1 MSNEI
6 VTQNQAALAMQ
17 QESHVADVCRDL
29 VKKTAVNIQGKKYV
43 QVEGWQSIATA
54 HGCIAGSN
62 EPKKVEG
69 DESGYKA
76 EGYVRHIESGAILS
90 TAWGFVGDDEVAW
103 ANRPVYARQAMAQTR
118 AISRACRSAF
128 AHVITLIDTT
138 LKTTPAEEVP
148 SGGFVDNKQKPK
160 KERPASM
167 PKPVEAI
174 ETPNG
179 AWADVVMHF
188 GKNQG
193 KRLGDMTPRQLGW
206 YVENWEPNPDYEV
219 RQDDITLQ
227 RALGEYKEA
236 VENSHADVSKEF
248 AKLKE
253 VVSNTTSSVVE
264 VAVKKEDDDDVPF

>member
-1 MSNEI
+1 MTNEI

-17 QESHVADVCRDL
+17 QETHVADVCRDL

-62 EPKKVEG
+62 EPQKVEG

-76 EGYVRHIESGAILS
+76 EGYVRHMESGKILS

-128 AHVITLIDTT
+128 AHVITMIDTS

-148 SGGFVDNKQKPK
+148 AEGFTEAKPK
-160 KERPASM
+160 KQRPASM

-174 ETPNG
+174 ETPEG
-179 AWADVVMHF
+179 SWADVILHF
-188 GKNQG
+188 GKNSG
-193 KRLGDMTPRQLGW
+193 KRLGELTPRQLGW
-206 YVENWEPNPDYEV
+206 YVENWKPNPDYEISE
-219 RQDDITLQ
+219 DDLALQ
-227 RALGEYKEA
+227 NGLEEYKKA
-236 VENSHADVSKEF
+236 VESQNTEGAEQL
-248 AKLKE
+248 AEARE
-253 VVSNTTSSVVE
+253 VISNATASVVE
-264 VAVKKEDDDDVPF
+264 VVADKPSDDDVPF

>member
-29 VKKTAVNIQGKKYV
+29 VKKTSVNIQGKQYV

-62 EPKKVEG
+62 EPIKVEG

-76 EGYVRHIESGAILS
+76 EGYVRNMQSGAILS
-90 TAWGFVGDDEVAW
+90 TAWGFVGDDEVQW
-103 ANRPVYARQAMAQTR
+103 ANRPAYARQAMAQTR

-128 AHVITLIDTT
+128 AHCVTLIDKN

-148 SGGFVDNKQKPK
+148 IGGFENERK
-160 KERPASM
+160 KKVRPASM

-174 ETPNG
+174 EKPEG
-179 AWADVVMHF
+179 EWADVVMHF
-188 GKNQG
+188 GKNKG
-193 KRLGDMTPRQLGW
+193 TRLGDMTPRQLGW
-206 YVENWEPNPDYEV
+206 YVENWKPNPDYEASE
-219 RQDDITLQ
+219 DDVNLQ
-227 RALGEYKEA
+227 KALEEYRIK
-236 VENSHADVSKEF
+236 VEGNHADASGAF
-248 AKLKE
+248 QDAKDAID
-253 VVSNTTSSVVE
+253 NATTTVVE
-264 VAVKKEDDDDVPF
+264 VEAKKEQDDDVPF